1 MSGEGA
7 TAANMKQPNI
17 LVTGTPGVGKS
28 HLCQRLAEQLG
39 FKWQSVSA
47 IVQEQGCVEE
57 YDEEFECPVLDEDKL
72 LDYLEPI
79 MQQGGNIVEYHS
91 SEFFPER
98 WFQAVYVVRC
108 ATSLLYERLQARSYN
123 ERKIRAN
130 MECEIFQIPLDEAK
144 DSYRN
149 ELIFELQS
157 DQDSDLE
164 ANVKTVCEWLESWRS
179 ANQEKAEKKSTK
191 KQ

>member
-1 MSGEGA
+1 MKVCLV
-7 TAANMKQPNI
+7 TAATEMKQPNI

-108 ATSLLYERLQARSYN
+108 ATSLLYERLQARGYN
-123 ERKIRAN
+123 ERKIRSN

-164 ANVKTVCEWLESWRS
+164 ANVKKVCEWLESWRS
-179 ANQEKAEKKSTK
+179 ANQKADKK